1 MTGRRLRLIGTA
13 LAVVA
18 VVALAWLLGI
28 GPLLGAAAA
37 TETQLVATSA
47 VNDAQAARLAALAAD
62 ARNLAELQ
70 AQVRT
75 SDAALP
81 ADPQLATFF
90 RELGDLQRRYAVTVT
105 SYTGAAAVAA
115 SPTGAA
121 AAAAP
126 PASASTAPATP
137 APTATPSAAP
147 AGTPAPAAAAT
158 ATATPAGGLS
168 RIPMDLQVTGSY
180 QHLVAFIGGLQS
192 GPRLFLVDRVAI
204 SSGTDSAGFTAAVS
218 GAVYVL
224 PAGAAG

>member
-18 VVALAWLLGI
+18 VVALAWLLGV
-28 GPLLGAAAA
+28 GPLLGQAAAP
-37 TETQLVATSA
+37 ETQLVATNA

-90 RELGDLQRRYAVTVT
+90 QELGDLQRRYAVTVT

-115 SPTGAA
+115 GATGAA
-121 AAAAP
+121 A
-126 PASASTAPATP
+126 TAPAASPAATGASPTP
-137 APTATPSAAP
+137 APTATPAPATTAAP
-147 AGTPAPAAAAT
+147 ATGAAVTPV
-158 ATATPAGGLS
+158 GGLS
-168 RIPMDLQVTGSY
+168 RIPMELQVTGSY
-180 QHLVAFIGGLQS
+180 KHLVAFLGGLQS

-204 SSGTDSAGFTAAVS
+204 TSGADAAGFTAAVS

-224 PAGAAG
+224 PTGAAG